1 MQADTVIRWVRGAL
15 LVGLLAYFVV
25 SLHAG
30 LVRDE
35 RAGGFKRQPQGSGA
49 DPGVRVLLA
58 NRLPR
63 TGAEPTADPPR
74 WHDDRVELTI
84 LQPALVVTPDDPDN
98 PERRLAVK
106 PGVKLTILV
115 DSGDGLMLN
124 SRGWGP
130 DGRELRW
137 NVSRIRVIPAAT
149 FPAQAEGESP
159 ARRDPTR
166 YEAADRD
173 AVFALGGR
181 RYRGSAEILWHSP
194 KDLAVVNG
202 LPMEAYVEGVVAVE
216 MSPSYPLEALKAQ
229 AILSRSYAYARR
241 LPNLSAQRPM
251 PFEVVDGIEDQDY
264 RGTGNGSRVVTQ
276 AVIDTRGT
284 ITCTDLSHGAYP
296 FAPMFSASSGGYSAD
311 VRSVLERPSD
321 AYGKPLPAGTMSS
334 RSDDFCLRG
343 AEGLG
348 YLNSHWLTSTVLEP
362 HIIRDKVSRY
372 LKQTGDPRQVG
383 YIKDL
388 KAGRRDMQSNRVE
401 TVLIYHALPEA
412 PPLEI
417 PAHTFRMIMGPSLI
431 RSTLWSPDSPKR
443 IDATVGKTMVKNYLI
458 KSCGYG
464 HGVGMSQISAW
475 EMARQGWTAK
485 AIIEY
490 FYHQGVVLRTVW

>member
-1 MQADTVIRWVRGAL
+1 MQADTVIRWVRGVL
-15 LVGLLAYFVV
+15 LMGLLAYFAV
-25 SLHAG
+25 SLHTG
-30 LVRDE
+30 LMRDE
-35 RAGGFKRQPQGSGA
+35 RAGNFGRLPQGTGT

-63 TGAEPTADPPR
+63 SGADPVLDPPR
-74 WHDDRVELTI
+74 WHDDRVELNI
-84 LQPALVVTPDDPDN
+84 LQPVLVVTPDDPDN
-98 PERRLAVK
+98 PERRLELKA
-106 PGVKLTILV
+106 GVKLTVLV
-115 DSGDGLMLN
+115 NSGDGLMLS

-130 DGRELRW
+130 DGRDLTW
-137 NVSRIRVIPAAT
+137 NVSRVRITPVTT
-149 FPAQAEGESP
+149 FPIPAEGESP
-159 ARRDPTR
+159 GRRDPTR
-166 YEAADRD
+166 FEAADRD
-173 AVFALGGR
+173 AVFTLGVR

-194 KDLAVVNG
+194 KDLAVVNC

-241 LPNLSAQRPM
+241 LPNLSSTRPQ
-251 PFEVVDGIEDQDY
+251 PFDVVDGIEDQDY

-296 FAPMFSASSGGYSAD
+296 FSPLFCASSGGYTTD
-311 VRSVLERPSD
+311 VRAVIERPCD
-321 AYGKPLPAGTMSS
+321 AYGRPLPAGTMSP
-334 RSDDFCLRG
+334 RKDEFCLPG

-348 YLNSHWLTSTVLEP
+348 YQSSHWTTSTVLEP
-362 HIIRDKVSRY
+362 RVIREKLSRH
-372 LKQTGDPRQVG
+372 LKQAGDPRQVG

-388 KAGRRDMQSNRVE
+388 KAGRRDMQSNRVQ
-401 TVLIYHALPEA
+401 TVLVYHSLPEA

-431 RSTLWSPDSPKR
+431 RSTLWSADSPKR
-443 IDATVGKTMVKNYLI
+443 IDSPDNKYKNYLI
-458 KSCGYG
+458 KTCGYG

-475 EMARQGWTAK
+475 EMARQGIMAK

-490 FYHQGVVLRTVW
+490 FYHQGVVLRNVW